1 MLYFKL
7 VNIIHMH
14 ILTDSYHTLQSK
26 SNFVA
31 TFLFSTMNTIERKK
45 KEAER
50 KRKARLLESDEQI
63 RIRLQAEADR
73 SRQYRTALTLEK
85 RKRTQE
91 DNADRSRKYRYDTYY
106 HTVSYTHLT
115 LPTNREV

>member
-50 KRKARLLESDEQI
+50 KKES
-63 RIRLQAEADR
+63 
-73 SRQYRTALTLEK
+73 
-85 RKRTQE
+85 
-91 DNADRSRKYRYDTYY
+91 
-106 HTVSYTHLT
+106 
-115 LPTNREV
+115 